1 MSQRPKTKKPLCLK
15 LIIILSGLLLV
26 GLIGFSG
33 YFLYSYYNSLPAN
46 QDSYRNASNIK
57 DVKLV
62 EKTNYYELLPKQP
75 GKVGLILYPGA
86 FAEPKAYLS
95 PFAGLAQR
103 GFTIFIIK
111 SPLNFA
117 LLNPDAAK
125 PIIQSEKQIDQW
137 YVAGHSLGGVTA
149 CEFSKSNQNLI
160 RGLVLLGSY
169 CNGNATNLNIP
180 VLSIFATNDGLTT
193 TADIEKSRLTLPPN
207 SVFVEVAGGNHTQFG
222 SFAKLQPGDQ
232 PANVSEQVQAEQVS
246 KAILNFI
253 NR

>member
-1 MSQRPKTKKPLCLK
+1 
-15 LIIILSGLLLV
+15 
-26 GLIGFSG
+26 
-33 YFLYSYYNSLPAN
+33 
-46 QDSYRNASNIK
+46 
-57 DVKLV
+57 
-62 EKTNYYELLPKQP
+62 
-75 GKVGLILYPGA
+75 
-86 FAEPKAYLS
+86 
-95 PFAGLAQR
+95 
-103 GFTIFIIK
+103 
-111 SPLNFA
+111 
-117 LLNPDAAK
+117 
-125 PIIQSEKQIDQW
+125 
-137 YVAGHSLGGVTA
+137 VAGHSLGGVTA

-169 CNGNATNLNIP
+169 CNGNATKLNIP

-232 PANVSEQVQAEQVS
+232 PADVSEQAQAEQVS